1 MKTYLATLQILGTN
15 VKGSNPLPIFRDP
28 VKDKAS
34 KSDGTL
40 SKEEM
45 YKLGDE
51 TGYRVLPYRL
61 YDKYDREKK
70 PIQLKV
76 VVLENDI
83 IRVQFLPEQGGRL
96 YSMFNKK
103 TKKDLFLKNPV
114 YQPCNLGILDA
125 WFSGGVEWNVSQ
137 YGHTFT
143 SNTPVYFAKVK
154 QGDYEFLRMYDYERC
169 KKLFYQIDFHLPKGS
184 EVLYAYIR
192 LINDDDKEKSTYCW
206 TNAALPQN
214 RNVRVFSC
222 TDEVMFL
229 RPESIGNNID
239 PVRIFGHAKL
249 PVLPTL
255 PDFDSTYPQNSNYS
269 NEFFFQNPAD
279 HPSPWSA
286 AAYNDGTLYFDRST
300 QPLRFRKMFCWGN
313 HRGGRRWCD
322 YLSVPGDDSHYIELQ
337 AGLTPTQLNGV
348 DIPPNTA
355 WSFTQAFGATS
366 FEDLEAP
373 YSEDWLKS
381 RDYVSGQIER
391 SLPEEVILKAHHNFE
406 KMSDLEVAEIYSVGS
421 GWGALEK
428 MRRNF
433 CMEKKIPKGLEFPV
447 LSLGHEQFPWLEL
460 LQTGVLPEQDPL
472 DTPPSWMVDEKWQEN
487 LEESLSRAG
496 GDNATARLHLGVM
509 LFESFKFAEGIHQW
523 ERSLQLR
530 ESPWAWRNLS
540 VAMARKE
547 DYDKAIEYMEKALKL
562 EDNKI
567 DKAFVEE
574 YFDLLIKME
583 KFEKLWS
590 FYQALPEERKNSDR
604 ILIQAGYAAVELD
617 KTDFVESL
625 TSREFACIREG
636 DNLLVDMWFKYAAKQ
651 EAKKRGIS
659 YTEELYQ
666 EVRASKLPPPNFDF
680 RMVDN

>member
-1 MKTYLATLQILGTN
+1 MKTYLSTLQILGTR

-28 VKDKAS
+28 VKDKPS

-40 SKEEM
+40 SEEEM

-61 YDKYDREKK
+61 FDKYDRNKK
-70 PIQLKV
+70 PIQLKT

-103 TKKDLFLKNPV
+103 TGKEVFLKNPV

-143 SNTPVYFAKVK
+143 SNTPVYFAKV
-154 QGDYEFLRMYDYERC
+154 QVGNYEFLRMYDYERC
-169 KKLFYQIDFHLPKGS
+169 KKLFYHIDFHLPDGS

-192 LINDDDKEKSTYCW
+192 LINDEDVEKSTYWW
-206 TNAALPQN
+206 TNAALPEN

-239 PVRIFGHAKL
+239 PVRIFGHARL

-269 NEFFFQNPAD
+269 NEFFFQNPPD

-300 QPLRFRKMFCWGN
+300 QPLRFRKMFCWGS
-313 HRGGRRWCD
+313 HRGGRRWCE
-322 YLSVPGDDSHYIELQ
+322 YLSVPGDESHYIELQ
-337 AGLTPTQLNGV
+337 AGLAPTQLNGIN
-348 DIPPNTA
+348 IPANTA
-355 WSFTQAFGATS
+355 WSFTQAFGMTS
-366 FEDLEAP
+366 FKDLTAP
-373 YSEDWLKS
+373 YDENWNRAK
-381 RDYVSGQIER
+381 DYVAAQVEKA
-391 SLPEEVILKAHHNFE
+391 LPAEVILEKHLEFE
-406 KMSDLEVAEIYSVGS
+406 KMAGLEIAEIFSMGS

-428 MRRNF
+428 MRRSW
-433 CMEKKIPKGLEFPV
+433 CKEKEIPRELEFPPSSIGV
-447 LSLGHEQFPWLEL
+447 EQYPWLAL
-460 LQTGVLPEQDPL
+460 LQTGVLPEMDPL
-472 DTPPSWMVDEKWQEN
+472 DTPPSWMVDDQWRELLEK
-487 LEESLSRAG
+487 SLSRPG
-496 GDNATARLHLGVM
+496 GDNATARLHLGIM
-509 LFESFKFAEGIHQW
+509 LYESFQFAEGVDQW
-523 ERSLQLR
+523 KKSLQLN

-540 VAMARKE
+540 VAMVRNN

-567 DKAFVEE
+567 DRAFVEE
-574 YFDLLIKME
+574 YFDLLIKTE
-583 KFEKLWS
+583 RFEQLWS
-590 FYQALPEERKNSDR
+590 FYQGLPEDRKNADR

-636 DNLLVDMWFKYAAKQ
+636 DNLLVDMWFKYATIQ
-651 EAKKRGIS
+651 EAKKRGVPYS
-659 YTEELYQ
+659 EELYK